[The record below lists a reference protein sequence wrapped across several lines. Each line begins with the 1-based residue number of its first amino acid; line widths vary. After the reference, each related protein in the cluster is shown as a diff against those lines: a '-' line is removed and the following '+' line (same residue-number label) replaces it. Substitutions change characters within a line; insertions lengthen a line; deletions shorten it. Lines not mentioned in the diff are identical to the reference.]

1 MLQTIDE
8 GLRDGAKLVLASSD
22 TLCLGIECLGA
33 TYKQVGTAKL
43 LPTVSLAEALTCTLV
58 EYEVDEALLGACSAD
73 SCEHSF
79 VFCWQ
84 VVVVC
89 NLKV

>member
-33 TYKQVGTAKL
+33 TYKQVGAAKFFPAVPL
-43 LPTVSLAEALTCTLV
+43 TEQLACTLV
-58 EYEVDEALLGACSAD
+58 HDEVNHTVLVTIATNS
-73 SCEHSF
+73 
-79 VFCWQ
+79 
-84 VVVVC
+84 
-89 NLKV
+89 